1 MNIIFIDI
9 INNSITASYIIL
21 IVLLLRLFL
30 KRYPKKFSYMLWII
44 VFIRLLNPLVIE
56 SEFSFFPENPQII
69 SQQIIESTYD
79 QVSNISENIIG
90 SDEKITFGNESYSHN
105 TPNYI
110 LTAGMFW
117 LAGIILLSIY
127 NFYATYKLRRILK
140 GALHVENNIYE
151 SNSINTAFVKGIFK
165 PKIYLPSN
173 LEENEKTYVLEHER
187 VHIKRGD
194 NIFKLFAFLGLIV
207 HWFNP
212 LVWIAFVLMSKDMEM
227 ACDESVIDSMG
238 TSIKKSYATSLLNS
252 AGEQNLVIVSSLA
265 FGDNGVEHRIK
276 NILNYR
282 KPLFLKSLILLIVSL
297 IIILGF
303 LFNPKP
309 NIVEKSQAEILM
321 EYKTPY
327 VGDASSVG
335 NIIYNLT
342 FPEDI
347 AYGYFELQTQK
358 TPYGLTV
365 YFDADKDS
373 ILKYMAKDK
382 VDENI
387 LKHEAYLLF
396 SLIENLDTVTF
407 NIQYLDEMSVFEF
420 DRQACE
426 IELNR
431 NINEFSRDAME
442 LEKLIKLTL
451 E

>member
-30 KRYPKKFSYMLWII
+30 KRYPKKVSYMLWII

-79 QVSNISENIIG
+79 QVINISENSIG
-90 SDEKITFGNESYSHN
+90 SDEKVIFGNESYSYSA
-105 TPNYI
+105 PNYI
-110 LTAGMFW
+110 LTAGIFW
-117 LAGIILLSIY
+117 LAGIILLSVY

-140 GALHVENNIYE
+140 GASHIEHNIYE
-151 SNSINTAFVKGIFK
+151 SNSINTAFVKGIFR

-173 LEENEKTYVLEHER
+173 LEESEKTYVLEHER

-227 ACDESVIDSMG
+227 ACDEAVIDFMG

-265 FGDNGVEHRIK
+265 FGDNGVEHRIR
-276 NILNYR
+276 NVLNYK
-282 KPLFLKSLILLIVSL
+282 KPIFIKSLILFSISIIV
-297 IIILGF
+297 IGGF
-303 LFNPKP
+303 FVNPKSE
-309 NIVEKSQAEILM
+309 IIEKSQSEILM

-327 VGDASSVG
+327 IGDASSVG

-342 FPEDI
+342 FPKDI
-347 AYGYFELQTQK
+347 AYRYFELQTQK
-358 TPYGLTV
+358 TPYGITL
-365 YFDADKDS
+365 YFNADKDS
-373 ILKYMAKDK
+373 ILKYIDK
-382 VDENI
+382 YKANENI
-387 LKHEAYLLF
+387 LKHEACILF
-396 SLIENLDTVTF
+396 SLIENLDIVNF
-407 NIQYLDEMSVFEF
+407 KIQYLDKMSVFKFER
-420 DRQACE
+420 DTCE
-426 IELNR
+426 IELNTKLS
-431 NINEFSRDAME
+431 EFSRDTKE
-442 LEKLIKLTL
+442 LEKLIKLTPK
-451 E
+451 